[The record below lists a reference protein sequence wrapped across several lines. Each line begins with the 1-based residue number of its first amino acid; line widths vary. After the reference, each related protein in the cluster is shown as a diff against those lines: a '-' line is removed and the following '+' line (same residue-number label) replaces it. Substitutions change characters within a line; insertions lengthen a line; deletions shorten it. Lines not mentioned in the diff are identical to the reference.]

1 MQPISFD
8 ALSLFGELNMRAN
21 LNFSRLETE
30 KYWPETIFS
39 MDELAWPADWEGRTI
54 LALSML
60 AQATH
65 RTPAYLD
72 AIIDQVVIELLSAY
86 NKIFSIDGTMSWM
99 EGFGVPGFLLYPTI
113 ALEII
118 LPLFVIIG
126 YQARISA
133 GLLAIFCIATAFL
146 FHYDFV
152 DQMQTIAF
160 LKNLGLAGGFLFI
173 VANGTKDWSVDREK
187 KYVRL

>member
-1 MQPISFD
+1 M
-8 ALSLFGELNMRAN
+8 AN
-21 LNFSRLETE
+21 LIDFIARLL
-30 KYWPETIFS
+30 ISAFF
-39 MDELAWPADWEGRTI
+39 LI
-54 LALSML
+54 
-60 AQATH
+60 
-65 RTPAYLD
+65 
-72 AIIDQVVIELLSAY
+72 SAY

-99 EGFGVPGFLLYPTI
+99 EGFGIPGLLLYPTI

-118 LPLFVIIG
+118 LPLFIIIG
-126 YQARISA
+126 YQARIAA
-133 GLLAIFCIATAFL
+133 GLLAIFCIATAFI

-173 VANGTKDWSVDREK
+173 LANGTKEWAVDREK

>member
-1 MQPISFD
+1 M
-8 ALSLFGELNMRAN
+8 AN
-21 LNFSRLETE
+21 LIDFIARLL
-30 KYWPETIFS
+30 IS
-39 MDELAWPADWEGRTI
+39 
-54 LALSML
+54 ALFL
-60 AQATH
+60 
-65 RTPAYLD
+65 
-72 AIIDQVVIELLSAY
+72 ISAY

-99 EGFGVPGFLLYPTI
+99 EGFGIPGLLLYPTI

-118 LPLFVIIG
+118 LPLFIIIG
-126 YQARISA
+126 YQARIAA
-133 GLLAIFCIATAFL
+133 GLLAIFCIATAFI

-173 VANGTKDWSVDREK
+173 VANGTKDWAIDREK